1 MIRFEQVSKSF
12 GEKRIL
18 QDFSY
23 TFSSGLYLLTGRSGA
38 GKTTLLRLAA
48 GLERPDEGRI
58 IKGENLKLRMVFQE
72 DRLLP
77 WKTILDNV
85 CLEQGDSELARRLLQ
100 ELGLEKEEK
109 AFPASLSGGMRRRTA
124 IARALCAKPDIL
136 LLDEPMNGLDEAMK
150 ERAAALIMD
159 MMQGKLVICA
169 AHEIDVLQPF
179 HPKELKIGT
188 GPAGANVSPL

>member
-48 GLERPDEGRI
+48 GLEKPDEGRI
-58 IKGENLKLRMVFQE
+58 VREEALKLRMVFQE

-100 ELGLEKEEK
+100 ELGIEKEEK

-150 ERAAALIMD
+150 ERAAALIMQE
-159 MMQGKLVICA
+159 MEGRLILCATHETNVFASMHPQKLQ
-169 AHEIDVLQPF
+169 LP
-179 HPKELKIGT
+179 G
-188 GPAGANVSPL
+188 